1 MPRTA
6 TTTAAHLLVTVKLLL
21 PEGVFAQ
28 AEAVASAG
36 APIAALKEALGD
48 GATVEHSI
56 QHARKPRKAAAVPAV
71 SQRQHAP

>member
-1 MPRTA
+1 MAWPTRF
-6 TTTAAHLLVTVKLLL
+6 VYQDL
-21 PEGVFAQ
+21 PKPGVFAQ